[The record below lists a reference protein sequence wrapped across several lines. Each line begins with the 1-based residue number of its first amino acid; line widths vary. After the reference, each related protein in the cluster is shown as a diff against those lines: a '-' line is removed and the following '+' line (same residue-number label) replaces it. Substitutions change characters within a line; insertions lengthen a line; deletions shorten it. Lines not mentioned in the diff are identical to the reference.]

1 MSRFGAMAVPHC
13 RHQEPGEPRRRRTE
27 VSREGSGHGGWIA
40 EQRWG
45 PHNDWAPN
53 IAADPSSSWL
63 YQMTT
68 QYGGHRVCRPHR
80 NTASRSDPRRTGP
93 GRAEHRAAAG
103 ARRGPVPRCY
113 LFAQI
118 AYARGAYVKTVPS
131 SS

>member
-1 MSRFGAMAVPHC
+1 MRLGWTHAAERVERADGQVMHSGRDGGGP
-13 RHQEPGEPRRRRTE
+13 RPPGN
-27 VSREGSGHGGWIA
+27 GSGHGGWIA

-113 LFAQI
+113 LLAQI
-118 AYARGAYVKTVPS
+118 AYARGAYV
-131 SS
+131 